1 MQRLGET
8 LVSMMAVGLDRSC
21 GILKLGFKGTVQGF
35 SSSFR
40 EHSEIARIKATV
52 GLPVA
57 ATALLKL
64 TKDPAVFSLRSLEQ
78 RRQDLACLLIQS
90 RTPFDCS

>member
-1 MQRLGET
+1 
-8 LVSMMAVGLDRSC
+8 MMAVALDRSC
-21 GILKLGFKGTVQGF
+21 GILKLRFKATVQGF

-40 EHSEIARIKATV
+40 EHSEIARVKATV

-64 TKDPAVFSLRSLEQ
+64 TNDPVFSLRSLEL
-78 RRQDLACLLIQS
+78 RRQDLACLLTQS
-90 RTPFDCS
+90 RTPFGCSWIACQLLTQR